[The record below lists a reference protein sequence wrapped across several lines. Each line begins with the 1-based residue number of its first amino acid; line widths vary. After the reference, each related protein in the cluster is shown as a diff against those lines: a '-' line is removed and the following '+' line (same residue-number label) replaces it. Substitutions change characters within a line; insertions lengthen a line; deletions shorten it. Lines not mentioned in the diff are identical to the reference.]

1 VTKNDGRFGWSWLVG
16 LSSGFLLGSMMLIS
30 IKKDNVEAGF
40 MGFRAGFIGSWM

>member
-1 VTKNDGRFGWSWLVG
+1 MMDGLAGVG
-16 LSSGFLLGSMMLIS
+16 LLAFLLGFFLGSMMLIS